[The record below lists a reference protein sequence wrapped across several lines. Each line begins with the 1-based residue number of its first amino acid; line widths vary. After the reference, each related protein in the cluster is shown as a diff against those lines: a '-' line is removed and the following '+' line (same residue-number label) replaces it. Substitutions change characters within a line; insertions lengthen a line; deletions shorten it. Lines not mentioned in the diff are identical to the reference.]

1 MLAAGTAMILIDVI
15 INTINMG
22 CLFKLEDGEQFTLP
36 KTSDKP
42 LTNIT

>member
-1 MLAAGTAMILIDVI
+1 MLAAGTAMILIYVI

-22 CLFKLEDGEQFTLP
+22 CLFKLEDDKQFTLP